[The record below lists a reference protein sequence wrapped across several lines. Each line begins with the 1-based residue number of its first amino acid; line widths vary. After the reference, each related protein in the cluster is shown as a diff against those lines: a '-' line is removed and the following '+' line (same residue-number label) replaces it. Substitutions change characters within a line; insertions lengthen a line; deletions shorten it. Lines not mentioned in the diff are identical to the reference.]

1 MRIFVLCNEV
11 SNKYMN
17 YTPIYTINVKRG
29 KRINCNLSL
38 KRVTFI
44 DEDDEG
50 TQYRKTIKYM
60 PNSIT
65 IGTKLLSFLE
75 TQPKYVRQVVTY
87 ITEHLVYN
95 QTVIELIN
103 KDISQET
110 GVFPGDVTKAI
121 NILCFKEEIDAAK
134 TEEEKEQISL
144 NAILRRMRTIKGY
157 ENDTMFSKYEYF
169 VNPAY
174 MYNGSI
180 NYLIKK

>member
-1 MRIFVLCNEV
+1 M
-11 SNKYMN
+11 K
-17 YTPIYTINVKRG
+17 YTPIYAINVKRG
-29 KRINCNLSL
+29 KQVDCNLSL
-38 KRVTFI
+38 KRVTFV

-95 QTVIELIN
+95 QTVIELVN
-103 KDISQET
+103 KDISKET
-110 GVFPGDVTKAI
+110 GVFPSDVTKAI
-121 NILCFKEEIDAAK
+121 NILCFKDDIDKAS
-134 TEEEKEQISL
+134 TEEEKEEISM
-144 NAILRRMRTIKGY
+144 NAILRRMRTIKGF
-157 ENDTMFSKYEYF
+157 ENDTMFTKYEYF

-180 NYLIKK
+180 NHLIKTSKT